1 MMSGGRYKL
10 LAVVMTAVSMAIIVI
25 MFFAG
30 FLTDSKIDRIICEV
44 EYPGSF
50 NVTIKENGRES
61 VFIGFGK
68 VQRVLVRPADGQW
81 VISLNAIKTDSSA
94 GILTAEIKLMDGNFK
109 GNEKS
114 KKIVNQLEAIRKSI
128 GC

>member
-10 LAVVMTAVSMAIIVI
+10 LAVVMTAVSMAIIVT

-30 FLTDSKIDRIICEV
+30 FLTGSKIDQIICEV

-50 NVTIKENGRES
+50 NVTIKENGYES

-68 VQRVLVRPADGQW
+68 IQRVLVRPAGDQW
-81 VISLNAIKTDSSA
+81 VISLNAVKTDSSA
-94 GILTAEIKLMDGNFK
+94 GILTAEIKLMDGTVLSEDSTSRPF
-109 GNEKS
+109 GEVYVY
-114 KKIVNQLEAIRKSI
+114 KIIE
-128 GC
+128 